1 MNTPCGQYLVK
12 WLTATKLFKAQG
24 APSAQM
30 LAVKKMLYELWFE
43 LYHRGGGGRADDSC
57 AFEHVFVGEIGQT
70 KDRTG
75 KEVKGSKLHTSSLR
89 SVAFGSVCLT
99 DIVDTFG
106 LQCTTGSTSMLRKR
120 RESWITRDTSSR
132 GAVAGAVGESDR
144 LLVCS
149 CSGLLFSLTDLGDRS
164 GIRDDNSEE
173 QVHTLQFEWHGVY
186 KEMGTSII
194 GASPGPVFPL
204 FFCDFQ

>member
-57 AFEHVFVGEIGQT
+57 AFEHVFVGEVGQT

-89 SVAFGSVCLT
+89 SVAFG
-99 DIVDTFG
+99 
-106 LQCTTGSTSMLRKR
+106 
-120 RESWITRDTSSR
+120 TRM
-132 GAVAGAVGESDR
+132 SDR
-144 LLVCS
+144 YRGHVR
-149 CSGLLFSLTDLGDRS
+149 FTVHNW
-164 GIRDDNSEE
+164 INIYAEE
-173 QVHTLQFEWHGVY
+173 KAGKLDY
-186 KEMGTSII
+186 KGYIKPRRR
-194 GASPGPVFPL
+194 GRGRG
-204 FFCDFQ
+204 